1 MIGVCKKIATVL
13 TFSVIVVYGPVS
25 LYAQEK
31 TPLPAGKG
39 TATEDSTIIFESPRP
54 LVDITSRDL
63 MSRPNSW
70 GFIFSITDYGFG
82 VGLYYKHSFDPIL
95 AAGVN
100 LDIGGAKTSK
110 EFGFT
115 SEVKIHRIYVVP
127 LMANIQYRLLANSL
141 TEGFRPYITGGAG
154 PVFVM
159 SNDGQQDY
167 FSALIKPSFDVTFGS
182 FIGFGANFGSD
193 PKTMFGANIRYFIIP
208 YAKGIE
214 SIRDHFLTNFSGVA
228 LSVNYGFTW

>member
-1 MIGVCKKIATVL
+1 MTGVFNNIATAL
-13 TFSVIVVYGPVS
+13 TLSVIFACGPVF
-25 LYAQEK
+25 LHAQEK

-39 TATEDSTIIFESPRP
+39 TTTEDSTIIFESPRP
-54 LVDITSRDL
+54 LVDVSAHDL

-70 GFIFSITDYGFG
+70 GFTFSITDYGFG
-82 VGLYYKHSFDPIL
+82 GGLYYKYSFDPML

-115 SEVKIHRIYVVP
+115 DEIKIHRIYVMP
-127 LMANIQYRLLANSL
+127 LMANIQVRVLANSL
-141 TEGFRPYITGGAG
+141 TEGFRPYITAGAG

-159 SNDGQQDY
+159 FNDGQQEF
-167 FSALIKPSFDVTFGS
+167 FSALFKPTFDMTFGS
-182 FIGFGANFGSD
+182 FLGIGANFGTD
-193 PKTMFGANIRYFIIP
+193 AKTLFGANIRYFIIP
-208 YAKGIE
+208 YAKGVE
-214 SIRDHFLTNFSGVA
+214 STRDHFLTNFSGVS